1 MAKVKFFLPG
11 IGEAKLKYLNA
22 SLIDKLQKYPHMF
35 RDMEIG
41 AFYGHYPRVAWA
53 GGRFSQGYIT
63 YQNIYDDIQF
73 CNGNGIPARFTFT
86 NSLVTQELLSDT
98 LGNICLKAGDNGM
111 NEVLVNNDIL
121 EKYIRENYP
130 SYKVCLSTTKRIT
143 TKEQYDQYKG
153 KYDYIVLDYTFNH
166 KPEIFDLEEKDKIEL
181 LIMTFCWD
189 DCPNRMHHQYV
200 TNYSDLNLFS
210 SKQHY
215 DMYTCPYFKDKKDWT
230 FHDHMAH
237 HKNIIHPD
245 DLYDNYVPAGFTN
258 IKLEGR
264 GNDIYDVLESYVW
277 YMVLPEYRN
286 EVRLMMAKD
295 VAAGMAGLKVSAS

>member
-1 MAKVKFFLPG
+1 M
-11 IGEAKLKYLNA
+11 
-22 SLIDKLQKYPHMF
+22 
-35 RDMEIG
+35 
-41 AFYGHYPRVAWA
+41 
-53 GGRFSQGYIT
+53 
-63 YQNIYDDIQF
+63 
-73 CNGNGIPARFTFT
+73 
-86 NSLVTQELLSDT
+86 
-98 LGNICLKAGDNGM
+98 
-111 NEVLVNNDIL
+111 
-121 EKYIRENYP
+121 
-130 SYKVCLSTTKRIT
+130 
-143 TKEQYDQYKG
+143 
-153 KYDYIVLDYTFNH
+153 LDYTFNH

-181 LIMTFCWD
+181 LVMTFCWD